1 MFPERKER
9 SRNNPIVRVYF
20 RILVLLVCLS
30 VYGSEYDP
38 QRKKN
43 NEKEKDYE
51 SGSAVKRV
59 RAFVFTIY
67 VSDSPK
73 VAPTGED

>member
-1 MFPERKER
+1 MAV
-9 SRNNPIVRVYF
+9 STTH
-20 RILVLLVCLS
+20 
-30 VYGSEYDP
+30 
-38 QRKKN
+38 RKKN